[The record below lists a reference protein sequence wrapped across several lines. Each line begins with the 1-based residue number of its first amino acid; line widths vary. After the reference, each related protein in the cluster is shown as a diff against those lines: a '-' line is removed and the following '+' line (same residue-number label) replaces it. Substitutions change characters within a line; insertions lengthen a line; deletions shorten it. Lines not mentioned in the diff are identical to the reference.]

1 MVLATS
7 RAGSSSRGAQPC
19 PPRVKWVGF
28 GAGLGFG
35 GRVGVQGLDLGC
47 RVWIWGQSLGLGSG
61 FGFGVQSFLLGA
73 GFGFGV
79 QGLDLG
85 SGFGFGVQEA
95 DTDCHSTM

>member
-35 GRVGVQGLDLGC
+35 GRVGVQGLDLGSELGFGIRIWIWGAEFPFRCRIWIWGQDLDLGC
-47 RVWIWGQSLGLGSG
+47 RVWI
-61 FGFGVQSFLLGA
+61 
-73 GFGFGV
+73 
-79 QGLDLG
+79 
-85 SGFGFGVQEA
+85 
-95 DTDCHSTM
+95 